1 MPLLHTTWYLRLG
14 ECETSF
20 QKHKSAP
27 KLENNSLSLNK
38 AERET
43 LLFLDRIHCYLMT
56 YETEAQP
63 DHGLL
68 KDESVWTSLAAQW
81 IRICLPMQGTWVQPL
96 DQEDS
101 PGLGAIKPM
110 GHNYWASALGA
121 CMPQRLKPS
130 CLEPLLHNKRSHH
143 NEKPSHCYQQ

>member
-1 MPLLHTTWYLRLG
+1 
-14 ECETSF
+14 
-20 QKHKSAP
+20 
-27 KLENNSLSLNK
+27 
-38 AERET
+38 
-43 LLFLDRIHCYLMT
+43 MT

-63 DHGLL
+63 DHWLL

-110 GHNYWASALGA
+110 GHNY
-121 CMPQRLKPS
+121 
-130 CLEPLLHNKRSHH
+130 
-143 NEKPSHCYQQ
+143 